1 MVEVVVTGIS
11 LVSALGKSLVDS
23 WQLLL
28 AGKSGIHIYQP
39 FPELEPRPLG
49 LIDKQPAQVR
59 VLTQQLVASV
69 LHDAGLVSPLPNCG
83 VVIGSS
89 RSHQA
94 AWEEMARWMYL
105 EVESGRSEINIFP
118 PHPSYPTLTGS
129 PPGTLREA
137 GLRPSTGVRN
147 RDGKRSQCG
156 GRVSR
161 HKAPGVRDCDPLT
174 ATASTHP
181 PYSSWLDTLPHMNA
195 IATARQI
202 GATGIV
208 LAPMAACATG
218 IWAIAQA
225 TFLIQSGQ
233 CQQVLTGATEA
244 AITPL
249 TLIGFQKMGALAKT
263 GAYPF
268 DLHREGLVL
277 GEGGAMLILESAE
290 SAKQRQAKVYGKIL
304 GFGLTTDAY
313 HPNTPEPAGK
323 SAIAAIKQC
332 LERSH
337 LTPKDIDYIHAHGTA
352 TQINDKTESKII
364 QYLFPQSVP
373 VSSTKG
379 ATGHT
384 IGASGAL
391 GVAFCLMALQQ
402 QILPPCVGLKQP
414 EFDLNF
420 VSKAHQT
427 KVERVLCFSFGFG
440 GQNAV
445 IALEK

>member
-1 MVEVVVTGIS
+1 LVEVVVTGIS

-23 WQLLL
+23 WQQLL

-69 LHDAGLVSPLPNCG
+69 LQDAGLVSPLPNCG

-105 EVESGRSEINIFP
+105 EIESGRSEINIFP

-129 PPGTLREA
+129 RY
-137 GLRPSTGVRN
+137 
-147 RDGKRSQCG
+147 
-156 GRVSR
+156 
-161 HKAPGVRDCDPLT
+161 
-174 ATASTHP
+174 ASTHP

-249 TLIGFQKMGALAKT
+249 TLTGFQKMGALAKT

-352 TQINDKTESKII
+352 TQINDKIESKII
-364 QYLFPQSVP
+364 QSLFPQSVP

-384 IGASGAL
+384 IGSSGAL

-420 VSKAHQT
+420 VSEAHQT
-427 KVERVLCFSFGFG
+427 KVQRVLCFSFGFG